1 MDLHGQIMKLPQT
14 PGLQMVNATEAQL
27 LAYKIGHRDARH
39 AAAELA
45 SEYQEAAEDMRKE
58 VERCFDIAQALDA
71 MNPTLSGAFTGTPSE
86 RIQRQLD
93 AMAETL

>member
-1 MDLHGQIMKLPQT
+1 MDLSRQIMDI
-14 PGLQMVNATEAQL
+14 
-27 LAYKIGHRDARH
+27 LADANKAGTDDARMAYLHGHRDARH

-45 SEYQEAAEDMRKE
+45 TEHAALLEEFRAE
-58 VERCFDIAQALDA
+58 VQRCFDIAQALDA
-71 MNPTLSGAFTGTPSE
+71 MNPTSPSAFTGTPSE